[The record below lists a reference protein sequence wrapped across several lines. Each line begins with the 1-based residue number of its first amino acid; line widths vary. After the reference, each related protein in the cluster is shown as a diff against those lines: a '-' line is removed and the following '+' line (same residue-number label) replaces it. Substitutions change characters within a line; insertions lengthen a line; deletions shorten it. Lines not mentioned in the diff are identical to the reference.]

1 MVLFGCLYS
10 SKGAQRI
17 KQLVF
22 LGYFKECHNEE
33 LISELGLQ
41 LQQNF
46 NTKKKKKREI
56 SVGSEGQIVP
66 SRRL

>member
-17 KQLVF
+17 EQLVF
-22 LGYFKECHNEE
+22 LDYCKECHNEE

-46 NTKKKKKREI
+46 NTKKWEI
-56 SVGSEGQIVP
+56 TVGSGGQIVP
-66 SRRL
+66 SCRL

>member
-17 KQLVF
+17 EQLVF

-46 NTKKKKKREI
+46 NTKKKKKK
-56 SVGSEGQIVP
+56 GK
-66 SRRL
+66 